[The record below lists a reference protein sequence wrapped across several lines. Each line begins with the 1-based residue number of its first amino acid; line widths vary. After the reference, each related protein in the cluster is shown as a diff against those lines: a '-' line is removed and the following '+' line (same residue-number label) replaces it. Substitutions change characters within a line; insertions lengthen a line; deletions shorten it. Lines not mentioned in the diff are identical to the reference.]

1 MSVTYFLPTP
11 KTPPQ
16 L

>member
-1 MSVTYFLPTP
+1 MR

-16 L
+16 LTECSI